1 MPHIN
6 ELPPLTRAVDPTD
19 QLIIEA
25 AEGTRRINATAFKG
39 TDGEHGSNGAT
50 GATGPPGE
58 TGPQGEPG
66 GGSGGGSAR
75 VTTGFVTGV
84 INQFATGTGV
94 FALPKSSEILNVVLS
109 GFARLR
115 LYDTATARDADLGR
129 SVYQTPIAGNGL
141 ILDLNSTA
149 VLNQTL
155 DPHAQASNADSPP
168 ATAIYYALQ
177 NHGASGVLSVS
188 FTYLTKEI

>member
-6 ELPPLTRAVDPTD
+6 ELPTLNRAVEQTD

-25 AEGTRRINATAFKG
+25 TEGTRRIDATEFKG
-39 TDGEHGSNGAT
+39 VDGVA
-50 GATGPPGE
+50 
-58 TGPQGEPG
+58 GPQGEKGDKGDSGGG
-66 GGSGGGSAR
+66 GGSTR
-75 VTTGFVTGV
+75 VTTGFVTSV

-115 LYDTATARDADLGR
+115 LYDTETARDADLGR
-129 SVYQTPIAGNGL
+129 SVYQLPLSGKGL
-141 ILDLNSTA
+141 ILDLNSTV
-149 VLNQTL
+149 VLSQNL
-155 DPHAQASNADSPP
+155 DPHAQASNADNPP
-168 ATAIYYALQ
+168 ATAIYYAID
-177 NHGASGVLSVS
+177 NHGATGALSVS